1 MGKWGGVQKEVYL
14 LRSSDDIPERWTGV
28 GGFRSPTLELG
39 EQTAPRSSDKAKE
52 WFNEKESTYSM
63 CVKCFSIHAQLSMC
77 CLCDFNHFQK
87 LVTFLV
93 QFLVIFN
100 VSRFEASK
108 FDFVDPLYFSLQPGT
123 QQFATMIAL

>member
-1 MGKWGGVQKEVYL
+1 M
-14 LRSSDDIPERWTGV
+14 RSCQE
-28 GGFRSPTLELG
+28 
-39 EQTAPRSSDKAKE
+39 
-52 WFNEKESTYSM
+52 
-63 CVKCFSIHAQLSMC
+63 C

-108 FDFVDPLYFSLQPGT
+108 FDFVDPLYLSLQPGT